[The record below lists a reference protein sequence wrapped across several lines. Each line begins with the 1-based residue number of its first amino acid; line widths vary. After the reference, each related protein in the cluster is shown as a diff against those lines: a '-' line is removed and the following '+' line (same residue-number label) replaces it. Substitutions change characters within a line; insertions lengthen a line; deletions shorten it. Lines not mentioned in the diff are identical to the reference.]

1 MKVKNLRIRGERME
15 FILIKNVWT
24 AGEPCKKIS
33 KYHIIQKKKKPK
45 NQSPSKAKFKMWKIT
60 KQSFKWKTI

>member
-33 KYHIIQKKKKPK
+33 KYHIIQKKK
-45 NQSPSKAKFKMWKIT
+45 NQKTNLQVKQNSKCER
-60 KQSFKWKTI
+60 